1 MFIGWGGTQWP
12 LRVIRKPPVNR
23 LYEVTSQN
31 IMFLDVVTLWVHAF
45 CQNIIM
51 LKFSYIILFQLEQY
65 V

>member
-31 IMFLDVVTLWVHAF
+31 IMFLDIVTLWVHAF

-51 LKFSYIILFQLEQY
+51 FKFSYFDISKNDS
-65 V
+65 